1 MVTSKT
7 DQLINRYIIF
17 FSGILTFG
25 LVLCILKG
33 KLIKNNNNAI
43 QVSFYAFKTLI
54 IQYKKVDKNQTF
66 KRNNLLCVFSLN
78 VLMLNNN
85 ILNTIKSETN
95 KSNLSCFFSLNV
107 AV

>member
-33 KLIKNNNNAI
+33 KLIKNYNDAI
-43 QVSFYAFKTLI
+43 QVLFYAFEALI
-54 IQYKKVDKNQTF
+54 IQYKK
-66 KRNNLLCVFSLN
+66 
-78 VLMLNNN
+78 
-85 ILNTIKSETN
+85 
-95 KSNLSCFFSLNV
+95 
-107 AV
+107 